1 VNGNAGRS
9 RVGPHFPTKDGP
21 SLRMLDDRRIFEEIV
36 LGTEEKQFSL
46 TNAFLENRMR
56 SGNFFGGSSH

>member
-1 VNGNAGRS
+1 MD
-9 RVGPHFPTKDGP
+9 HLDGC
-21 SLRMLDDRRIFEEIV
+21 LMTDECFEEIV

-56 SGNFFGGSSH
+56 RRKFFGGSSH